1 NWHTAQIAWISEGR
15 QYVLFVGRDPDERL
29 SLTRKALEALLAN
42 GLITALEDGSVVQRA
57 VDTLMSDLDGG

>member
-1 NWHTAQIAWISEGR
+1 M
-15 QYVLFVGRDPDERL
+15 LFVGRDPDERL

-42 GLITALEDGSVVQRA
+42 GLITALEDDSVVQRA